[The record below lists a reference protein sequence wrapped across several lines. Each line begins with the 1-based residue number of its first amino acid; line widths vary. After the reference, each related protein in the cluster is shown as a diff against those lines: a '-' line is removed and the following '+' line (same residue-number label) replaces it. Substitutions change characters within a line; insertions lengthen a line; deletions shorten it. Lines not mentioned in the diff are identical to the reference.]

1 MRGYAM
7 KKWWKKKW
15 YFALAVVVLLGVFGI
30 SAEMHR
36 KVQTGGKK
44 NTVTI
49 VVDAG
54 HGGIDPGKVGINGSY
69 EKDINLAIARYL
81 KEILEKK
88 KCRVIMTRETDTG
101 LYQQTDTNKKV
112 SDLQRRVEIMN
123 APEVDVVV
131 SVHQNSYTGE
141 SSKGAQV
148 FYQRTS
154 ERGEQ
159 MAKAIQAQL
168 ISSLGTWNH
177 RQAKENNSYYLL
189 KKTTKPAVIVEC
201 GFLSNSEEAEKLC
214 DESYQRQVAWAIAQ
228 GALTYM
234 ENAGSSSLEES
245 EDENG
250 ATESGS

>member
-1 MRGYAM
+1 M
-7 KKWWKKKW
+7 KKWWNKKC
-15 YFALAVVVLLGVFGI
+15 FLALAAVALIVMAGVSVEIRRG
-30 SAEMHR
+30 
-36 KVQTGGKK
+36 VQTAGNKK
-44 NTVTI
+44 DITI
-49 VVDAG
+49 VVDPG

-69 EKDINLAIARYL
+69 EKDVNLAIGKYL

-88 KCRVIMTRETDTG
+88 KCQVIMTRETDEG
-101 LYQQTDTNKKV
+101 LYEETDSNKKV
-112 SDLQRRVEIMN
+112 SDLRRRVEIMN

-131 SVHQNSYTGE
+131 SIHQNSYTGE

-154 ERGEQ
+154 DYGEQ

-177 RQAKENNSYYLL
+177 RQAKANDSYFLL

-201 GFLSNSEEAEKLC
+201 GFLSNSEEAAKLC

-228 GALTYM
+228 GTLTYVGG
-234 ENAGSSSLEES
+234 AGEDNS
-245 EDENG
+245 EGKQDENRD
-250 ATESGS
+250 TDSES